1 MSWSSKIWFSNG
13 PTWCRTINHAHKV
26 ENDAARTNN
35 AEHRNRTMRKLLL
48 TSVALVLVAAL
59 PATSPG
65 TGIPVLD
72 VSNLVQNT
80 TTALKQVQAYAQM
93 VQSYQLQLQQYANMV
108 KNTVAPVAQVWQ
120 TAQGTMNGV
129 LGTVNMFQ
137 NGSQLQGY
145 LSQFQNVNYWLSAPP
160 SSYTYQTAGSVA
172 QKQANDAMVK
182 GIVQQQAQ
190 IQADAANLQ
199 KLQSQASTA
208 DGQMKA
214 LMAANELAALQ
225 QEQLLQIRAL
235 LLAEQ
240 QALAARNAT
249 LANDEAMREAATKQF
264 FNVPIITINHTGWAP

>member
-1 MSWSSKIWFSNG
+1 MKKI
-13 PTWCRTINHAHKV
+13 V
-26 ENDAARTNN
+26 
-35 AEHRNRTMRKLLL
+35 L
-48 TSVALVLVAAL
+48 TTVALGLVAAL
-59 PATSPG
+59 PGTSPG
-65 TGIPVLD
+65 TGIPVID
-72 VSNLVQNT
+72 FSNLTQNVV
-80 TTALKQVQAYAQM
+80 TALHQVSAYAQQ
-93 VQSYQLQLQQYANMV
+93 VQQYQLQLQQYANQV

-120 TAQGTMNGV
+120 ASQGAMNSV
-129 LGTVNMFQ
+129 LGTVHMFQ
-137 NGSQLQGY
+137 SGSQLQGY

-160 SSYTYQTAGSVA
+160 SSYAYQTAGSVA

-199 KLQSQASTA
+199 RLQSQAGSA

-235 LLAEQ
+235 LVQEQ

-249 LANDEAMREAATKQF
+249 LANEEAMREAATKQF